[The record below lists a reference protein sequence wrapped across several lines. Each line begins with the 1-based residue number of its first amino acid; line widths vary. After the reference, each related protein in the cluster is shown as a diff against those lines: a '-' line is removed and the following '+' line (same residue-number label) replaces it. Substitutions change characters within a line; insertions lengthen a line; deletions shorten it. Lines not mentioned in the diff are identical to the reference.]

1 MHGHR
6 SDDRWRINRAGILNF
21 WYYDDEE
28 FLFSDGKLLL
38 RGANGSGKSVTMQS
52 LIPVL
57 LDGRKG
63 ADRLDP
69 FGSRA
74 RRMEDYLLGEK
85 EVVDR
90 DERTGY
96 LYLEYKRADTPQ
108 FMTTGIGLK
117 ARRGADMDFWGFVI
131 HDNRRVGRDLLLY
144 RTEFSADKGEEQKIP
159 LTRRQLEEELGAGG
173 RVVRTQREYM
183 ELVNRYVFGFDS
195 LEAFD
200 ELIQLLIQLRT
211 PKLSRDFKPTV
222 IYEIL
227 TESLPALS
235 DDELRPLSDTIENM
249 DQIKQQLDQTA
260 RDRASL
266 ARLCKQYDLYNQFVL
281 ADKAQTFLN
290 SVKRRDSLEGK
301 GRELA
306 ADLER
311 RQAEKAR
318 CDQELGALERERRVL
333 EEEETRLKEHDV
345 FKAEQQKQGLEA
357 DRAEIEKTKHHKQA
371 QLAGKQQIESSLRD
385 KLQQCEKAATA
396 SETKIR
402 AALTAMRSDAL
413 EAQYEPYAVSVSKFE
428 QDPRSSFDFVLWKK
442 EAGDH
447 LRRLESVRDVIREHA
462 ADQERYQEAQQT
474 LGEAQK
480 QLDAARNE
488 EHRFEV
494 SFDEAKDSLTQAF
507 HRWRKGCRELELTG
521 DEANEVSRRIS
532 QLYEPYGYAE
542 ARAPEEDANARRLR
556 ALQAEILK
564 IEHAMGVK
572 KQETVAKEGELA
584 EWQAKT
590 DPEPPRSPES
600 AAARQRLAEAGT
612 PHVPFFAAV
621 EFRDEVS
628 DDLRG
633 RIESAI
639 TEMGLLDAVIVPRGF
654 DTASLDSD
662 RIIRPEPQIL
672 KRTLADY
679 LRPAAA
685 ADCGIS
691 ERDIQDALA
700 SVVIADTAADFS
712 PGGARRDD
720 SGDTAPR
727 RLHGH
732 GPGGPNRSLG
742 HSPGPAPA
750 AAGLTERGAYRIGI
764 IEGAIAKAEP
774 ASFIG
779 RDARRKLR
787 EQTIAR
793 LAAEL
798 ASMRANYA
806 ALESEVDSLKAS
818 RRRLDLEHAAFPPDA
833 EAAAAFG
840 RLSRIRIEMQ
850 AHEREVERCNG
861 KMKQAYLSLQE
872 VRARLTAA
880 AEGLK
885 LELSEAAYDWAVAS
899 MKEYLRRQQEIELT
913 QTELG
918 HTLSLS
924 REYEERLAGVGADL
938 AELAREIDSLASSL
952 DEISFK
958 LEQVRTRLA
967 ELGADEIRRR
977 AAQVVD
983 RLRAIPAQIQ
993 EIAHRGGSAAQAVES
1008 IERDITDH
1016 ALELGFARWAADA
1029 WRRVFLDDAR
1039 LGFVDIGDSP
1049 DDDDGDD
1056 EPHALAAGKAAVK
1069 RFGHLLARSG
1079 LDREAVTGRLTKSF
1093 YEEIGGLLEYRP
1105 AIEPVLEI
1113 QPAAAGGSDEAAD
1126 DEREQLKQRSR
1137 RLQVTMEYAG
1147 KRVSPYFVLDQL
1159 DRDIE
1164 LQQRL
1169 LSEKDR
1175 ELYEEIIM
1183 HSVGRI
1189 IRERIGRAEQWVRRI
1204 RGLMAKRD
1212 TSSGLTF
1219 DLRWRPRTA
1228 ESEDEMDTRD
1238 LVDLLRANPS
1248 LLKEEDITRVVK
1260 HFRSRIGHAREMLA
1274 EGRQGDT
1281 LHGAIKEVLD
1291 YRQWFSFTL
1300 YYNRQGERERELTN
1314 NAFYKFSGGEKAMAM
1329 YIPLLSAAFSRYSEA
1344 RGDAPYVI
1352 SLDEAFAGVDEN
1364 NVRDMFDLLE
1374 KLGFDYIMN
1383 SAGLW
1388 GDYDTVS
1395 SLSICELVRPRNAP
1409 FVTCVRYRWDGQA
1422 RQLLGSAHELEAA
1435 IESAQDARS
1444 VRNMVAAAAAEQ

>member
-1 MHGHR
+1 MHGCR
-6 SDDRWRINRAGILNF
+6 SDDRWRILRAGILNF

-28 FLFSDGKLLL
+28 FVFSDGKLLL

-57 LDGRKG
+57 LDGKKSP
-63 ADRLDP
+63 DRLDP

-144 RTEFSADKGEEQKIP
+144 KTEFSPDKGEEQKIP

-227 TESLPALS
+227 TASLPALS

-249 DQIKQQLDQTA
+249 DQIKQQLDQTL

-266 ARLCKQYDLYNQFVL
+266 ARLCRQYDLYNQFVL
-281 ADKAQTFLN
+281 VDKAQAFLN
-290 SVKRRDSLEGK
+290 SVKRRDSIESR

-311 RQAEKAR
+311 CLAEKAR
-318 CDQELGALERERRVL
+318 CDQELGALDRERRVL
-333 EEEETRLKEHDV
+333 EEEEARLKEHDV
-345 FKAEQQKQGLEA
+345 FRAEQQKQSLEA
-357 DRAEIEKTKHHKQA
+357 DRADIEKTKCHKQA
-371 QLAGKQQIESSLRD
+371 QLAGKQQTESGLQSKLRQCDAAIVAAEASIRSSL
-385 KLQQCEKAATA
+385 AAM
-396 SETKIR
+396 K
-402 AALTAMRSDAL
+402 SDSA
-413 EAQYEPYAVSVSKFE
+413 EAQYEPCAVSLSRLE
-428 QDPRSSFDFVLWKK
+428 QNPRSFSDFVLWKK
-442 EAGDH
+442 EADGH
-447 LRRLESVRDVIREHA
+447 LRRLESVRDVIRERA
-462 ADQERYQEAQQT
+462 AKQEKYQEAQQT

-480 QLDAARNE
+480 QLDLSRSE
-488 EHRFEV
+488 EHKLDANFE
-494 SFDEAKDSLTQAF
+494 EAKDSLTQAF
-507 HRWRKGCRELELTG
+507 HRWRKECRELQLTG
-521 DEANEVSRRIS
+521 DEANEISRRIS
-532 QLYEPYGYAE
+532 QLYEPCRYAE
-542 ARAPEEDANARRLR
+542 VRVPEEDAYTRRLR
-556 ALQAEILK
+556 ALQADMLK
-564 IEHAMGVK
+564 VEHAMGVK
-572 KQETVAKEGELA
+572 SQQMEAKEGELA
-584 EWQAKT
+584 EWRVMT

-600 AAARQRLAEAGT
+600 VAARQRLADIGI

-621 EFRDEVS
+621 EFGDDVP

-633 RIESAI
+633 RIESAVA
-639 TEMGLLDAVIVPRGF
+639 EMGLLDALIVPRGF
-654 DTASLDSD
+654 DITSLESD
-662 RIIRPEPQIL
+662 RIIRPEPQAL
-672 KRTLADY
+672 RRTLADY

-685 ADCGIS
+685 ADSGVS
-691 ERDIQDALA
+691 VRDIQDALA
-700 SVVIADTAADFS
+700 SVVVVDTVSGAVSGSAPGAAPVPASIAE
-712 PGGARRDD
+712 G
-720 SGDTAPR
+720 
-727 RLHGH
+727 
-732 GPGGPNRSLG
+732 
-742 HSPGPAPA
+742 
-750 AAGLTERGAYRIGI
+750 GAYRIGI
-764 IEGAIAKAEP
+764 VEGAIAEAEP

-779 RDARRKLR
+779 RDARRRLR

-793 LAAEL
+793 LAEEL
-798 ASMRANYA
+798 ASIREEYA
-806 ALESEVDSLKAS
+806 ALESELGSLKAKQ
-818 RRRLDLEHAAFPPDA
+818 RRLDLEHAAFPQDA
-833 EAAAAFG
+833 EASAAFDQ
-840 RLSRIRIEMQ
+840 LAHVKLEIQ
-850 AHEREVERCNG
+850 AHEREAGRCNE

-872 VRARLTAA
+872 ARSRLAVA
-880 AEGLK
+880 AEGLR
-885 LELSEAAYDWAVAS
+885 LEATEDTYDWAVAS
-899 MKEYLRRQQEIELT
+899 MKEYMRRLLEIELT
-913 QTELG
+913 RKELG
-918 HTLSLS
+918 HDLSLL
-924 REYEERLAGVGADL
+924 REYEERLAGVAADST
-938 AELAREIDSLASSL
+938 ELVREIDSLASSL
-952 DEISFK
+952 DEIRLK
-958 LEQVRTRLA
+958 LEQVRMRLA
-967 ELGADEIRRR
+967 QLGADDIRRR
-977 AAQVVD
+977 VAQVVD
-983 RLRAIPAQIQ
+983 RLIAIPAQAQ
-993 EIAHRGGSAAQAVES
+993 ELARRGGSAATAMES
-1008 IERDITDH
+1008 IERDI
-1016 ALELGFARWAADA
+1016 AGQAQVLGVARSVADA
-1029 WRRVFLDDAR
+1029 WRKAFLADAR
-1039 LGFVDIGDSP
+1039 LGFVTTGDGDPS
-1049 DDDDGDD
+1049 DDGGDD
-1056 EPHALAAGKAAVK
+1056 EAQSLTRAKATTK
-1069 RFGHLLARSG
+1069 TFGNSLARSG
-1079 LDREAVTGRLTKSF
+1079 MDRDAVTGRLTKSF
-1093 YEEIGGLLEYRP
+1093 YEEIGVLIEYRP
-1105 AIEPVLEI
+1105 AIEPVLEAEL
-1113 QPAAAGGSDEAAD
+1113 PASSEGGEVEDAEW
-1126 DEREQLKQRSR
+1126 EQLRQRAR
-1137 RLQVTMEYAG
+1137 RLQVLMDCAG

-1189 IRERIGRAEQWVRRI
+1189 IRERVGRAEQWVRRI
-1204 RGLMAKRD
+1204 RDLMAERD

-1228 ESEDEMDTRD
+1228 ESEDEMDTKD

-1248 LLKEEDITRVVK
+1248 LLKEEDMTRVVR
-1260 HFRSRIGHAREMLA
+1260 HFRSKIDHAREMLA

-1300 YYNRQGERERELTN
+1300 YYNRRGERERELTN

-1344 RGDAPYVI
+1344 RNDAPYVI

-1395 SLSICELVRPRNAP
+1395 SLSICELVRPRNAS
-1409 FVTCVRYRWDGQA
+1409 FVTCVRYRWDGHA
-1422 RQLLGSAHELEAA
+1422 RHLLESARELETTDEPAFAA
-1435 IESAQDARS
+1435 GA
-1444 VRNMVAAAAAEQ
+1444 VRDMVAAAAAEQ